1 MNLLKKQGTESRLDL
16 YFKVVDYWILVPVL
30 SISIIG
36 LFVLN
41 KVLASG
47 YDNGGAMFTK
57 QAGAVFVGI
66 VIAFL
71 LCLLET
77 PTMKLVAFAVYGVSI
92 LLLILVLVD
101 NYSLENTW
109 GADSWIRLPV
119 IGSFQPSELAKV
131 GIAMISAYY
140 FADIKAGKYSFWKGM
155 GILAVIYGLPML
167 LIMLQPDLGTMLV
180 IVFIFCCMIF
190 VYGIP
195 YKAIFLT
202 ISMGI
207 VALPIVWT
215 FVLKPHQKNRILTFL
230 YPGYDPDQAYHI
242 EQAKLAIKSGGLTG
256 NPTDSTVY
264 VPVKESDF
272 IYTAVAERLGFIGTL
287 TLLILILAL
296 ILRSFYVASKVR
308 DNSSAYIISGITAMF
323 AFHFIENLGM
333 CVGLMP
339 ITGIPLPFVS
349 LGGTSM
355 IVNFFALGVILCISM
370 ERNMVRNVESQEF
383 E

>member
-1 MNLLKKQGTESRLDL
+1 MLKKQSTESRLDS

-41 KVLASG
+41 KVLSSG

-66 VIAFL
+66 VIAFM

-101 NYSLENTW
+101 NYSLQNTW
-109 GADSWIRLPV
+109 GADSWIKLPV

-140 FADIKAGKYSFWKGM
+140 FADIRSGKYSFWKGM

-207 VALPIVWT
+207 VALPVVWT
-215 FVLKPHQKNRILTFL
+215 FFLKPHQKNRILTFL

-287 TLLILILAL
+287 TLLILILFL

-370 ERNMVRNVESQEF
+370 ERNMARSMESQEF